1 MGAKRKKPAK
11 PVVSLPKRVAWL
23 EKRLAQGIRPTALVQ
38 LATGEWG
45 VSESAVWRM
54 LAEIKARWLEESA
67 AKRPEAR
74 AEVLSQVDHLI
85 ASAYADGD
93 LSTVTKALALKSELH
108 GLRLRAVVDTTAAAS
123 ALAVPAYL
131 TTPRETP
138 SAPAADDTPPD
149 EDP

>member
-1 MGAKRKKPAK
+1 MAAKPKRPVTPEAKR
-11 PVVSLPKRVAWL
+11 LAWL

-38 LATGEWG
+38 NAASEWG
-45 VSESAVWRM
+45 VGESTIWR
-54 LAEIKARWLEESA
+54 LIGVIKARWLEESA

-85 ASAYADGD
+85 ATAYEDGD
-93 LSTVTKALALKSELH
+93 LGVVTKALALKSELH
-108 GLRLRAVVDTTAAAS
+108 GLRLKAVIDTTAAAS

-138 SAPAADDTPPD
+138 SAPPPD